1 MKSTFSIKD
10 LPASKEL
17 DGKAMSAVRGGLGDQ
32 ANGTSQ
38 LNLQSMLAAANV
50 GNGMIVGANSP
61 VIIQSD
67 NTFTQDADNTN
78 TVANSKSLDLG
89 LLLRSF

>member
-1 MKSTFSIKD
+1 M
-10 LPASKEL
+10 
-17 DGKAMSAVRGGLGDQ
+17 RGGNANQ

-50 GNGMIVGANSP
+50 GNGLVVGANSP

-67 NTFTQDADNTN
+67 NTFSQDADNTSTATN
-78 TVANSKSLDLG
+78 DKSLDLR
-89 LLLRSF
+89 LLSCF